1 MRDKTRLI
9 TPFLMLTAGAVASII
24 MFVRKFELTTM
35 LWILLVVL
43 LVFYVLGDVARYIY
57 ASIKPRVIPQGNL
70 SLLVE
75 EARRNGD
82 LTGNV
87 VEFENEE
94 GAEGDSA
101 QELDADGAASEDEGY
116 SDEELS
122 DSDDEE
128 AAES

>member
-1 MRDKTRLI
+1 MKDKTRFI
-9 TPFLMLTAGAVASII
+9 TPLLMLTAGAVASII

-35 LWILLVVL
+35 LWILLAVL
-43 LVFYVLGDVARYIY
+43 LVFYVIGDVARYIY
-57 ASIKPRVIPQGNL
+57 ASIKPRVIPQGDL

-75 EARRNGD
+75 EARKNGD
-82 LTGNV
+82 VTGNV
-87 VEFENEE
+87 VEFDNEE

-101 QELDADGAASEDEGY
+101 REAGEDAPVSEDEGY

-122 DSDDEE
+122 DLGDEE

>member
-57 ASIKPRVIPQGNL
+57 ASINPRVIPQGNL

-101 QELDADGAASEDEGY
+101 QGPDADGSASEDEGY
-116 SDEELS
+116 SDEELGGL
-122 DSDDEE
+122 DDDE